1 MKDVSCKRDISLTD
15 KEKEAFGVH
24 LEQHELS
31 ANIWDLFQ
39 EWVSLS
45 DANVQF
51 FYLKVYQWDELIG
64 LGLFLKIKPFDLRSS
79 YSRLRAQGPL
89 NTIGSLASSLSRNC
103 VCISLRNLIT
113 ANITRPF
120 FYAGPDKADLVM
132 QGILTHLKQEK
143 DADMVSILDTSEND
157 PLYEKAGFQKYPS
170 PSESWLDATRYGD
183 SSEYLANH
191 RSLRKNLSRKRNA
204 VSAEICQGPVSD
216 RDKDHIKDCLDCS
229 VENSRVYN
237 PCQQFFEDN
246 IFQTDIFN
254 SGKYVH
260 IFVRLDGRIIGFHTY
275 LVSGSNMGGVLGGF
289 NRDFSRKNYVYER
302 VMVASLDHAIRNGI
316 KRVYYSLID
325 NYTKLRL
332 VDSLEPCGL
341 YFYSRNPV
349 NREVFKRTFKFND
362 VFELHSLEKQG
373 LLKYGTKD

>member
-1 MKDVSCKRDISLTD
+1 
-15 KEKEAFGVH
+15 
-24 LEQHELS
+24 
-31 ANIWDLFQ
+31 
-39 EWVSLS
+39 
-45 DANVQF
+45 
-51 FYLKVYQWDELIG
+51 
-64 LGLFLKIKPFDLRSS
+64 
-79 YSRLRAQGPL
+79 
-89 NTIGSLASSLSRNC
+89 
-103 VCISLRNLIT
+103 
-113 ANITRPF
+113 
-120 FYAGPDKADLVM
+120 M